1 MYNDHQSTCMSQMS
15 HDFEDFLRAFMSEH
29 VEEQDKMSH
38 HYTFLKYCYNPTSF
52 LDFEWVQ
59 TFFFFFE

>member
-1 MYNDHQSTCMSQMS
+1 MYNDHQNTCMSQMS

-29 VEEQDKMSH
+29 EEEQDKMS

-59 TFFFFFE
+59 TIFFFFF